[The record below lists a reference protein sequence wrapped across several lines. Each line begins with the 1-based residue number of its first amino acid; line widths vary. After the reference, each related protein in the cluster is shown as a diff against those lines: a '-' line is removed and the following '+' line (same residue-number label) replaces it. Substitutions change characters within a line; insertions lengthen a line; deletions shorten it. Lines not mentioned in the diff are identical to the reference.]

1 LAEDQHP
8 IGEVFV
14 ELGFVTREE
23 VDAALDFQ
31 RVTGSLIGE
40 ILVAQ
45 GKISRENLASALGE
59 HWDMRLSVDS
69 TKTTVAGTTTDATD
83 GLSSETDADA
93 CLRAVGT
100 MTALLASQITHV
112 ADELRKD
119 IAALAARLAVIEGRR
134 YSVTSPS
141 APLAAEWGGTEGS

>member
-14 ELGFVTREE
+14 QLGFVTRE
-23 VDAALDFQ
+23 DLHAALEFQ
-31 RVTGSLIGE
+31 RVSGSLLGE

-59 HWDMRLSVDS
+59 HWDMRSSVDG
-69 TKTTVAGTTTDATD
+69 TKTTAAGTTHATDA
-83 GLSSETDADA
+83 LSSETDADA
-93 CLRAVGT
+93 YLRAVGT

-112 ADELRKD
+112 ADELRRD
-119 IAALAARLAVIEGRR
+119 IAALAARLAVIEDTR
-134 YSVTSPS
+134 
-141 APLAAEWGGTEGS
+141 